1 MMNFKDGG
9 RTKLGEHSRAKMI
22 KQGDKTIAHTGHH
35 GVEAPWLSGR
45 GFLDQ
50 PRKRLSPE

>member
-9 RTKLGEHSRAKMI
+9 WTKLGEHSRAKMI